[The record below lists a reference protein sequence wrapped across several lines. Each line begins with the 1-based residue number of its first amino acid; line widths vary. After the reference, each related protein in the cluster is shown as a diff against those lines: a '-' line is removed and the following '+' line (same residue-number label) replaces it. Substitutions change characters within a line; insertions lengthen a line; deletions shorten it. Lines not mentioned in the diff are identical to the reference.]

1 MVVIRCWQDARG
13 RKPVKEWLADLRQHD
28 RSGALAVDRLLT
40 KLAKAGRLLVL
51 PDVRFLGDDLWELR
65 DRTTGPG
72 YRIYYTWVDESLVVL
87 LVAGEKSTQDRDIKK
102 ARRRLE
108 NFGSDDGEQ

>member
-40 KLAKAGRLLVL
+40 KLSNAGRSLTL
-51 PDVRFLGDDLWELR
+51 PDVRYLGDDLWELR

-72 YRIYYTWVDESLVVL
+72 HRIYYTWADDTLVLL
-87 LVAGEKSTQDRDIKK
+87 LVAGDKSTQERDIKQ
-102 ARRRLE
+102 ARSRLE
-108 NFGSDDGEQ
+108 QIDTK